1 MTASPST
8 PSLAWF
14 ARHEARIAWREWRAM
29 VSAGG
34 RRRTRTLVLAL
45 ASFAIVMHL
54 VAAMIVGPYAQVT
67 VADHDALVA
76 MTVTAVLAWCLVLS
90 QAMESVTRAFY
101 ARADLDLILSSPA
114 RSRRVFMVRLAAV
127 AGSVALMAMV
137 MAAPFINVMAYR
149 GGLRW
154 LSSYLVILG
163 LAAAASAGAMAL
175 TVGMFRAFGP
185 RRTRLFAQI
194 AAALIGAA
202 FVIGLQV
209 VAILTY
215 GTLSRLAL
223 FQTGTISRS
232 APAADSGLWLPAR
245 AMLGDGLSL
254 ALVCGVGGGLLA
266 LAIAV
271 FSRSFGSHATAAAG
285 AAYGP
290 RARRRRTRPFR
301 SLAPV
306 AALRRK
312 EWTLLRRDV
321 WLISQSL
328 MQVLYLVPPALMLW
342 LSYREGSGAMVVL
355 VPVLVMI
362 AGQLSGG
369 LAWLAVSGE
378 DAPDLV
384 ASAPVRTFDILRAK
398 VEAVLG
404 CVALVFL
411 PFMLAL
417 GWVSPFHGVV
427 ATAGVLAAA
436 LSGIAIQ
443 IWFRAQARRSQFR
456 RRQTA
461 SRLATLAE
469 AVSSISWAGAGAL
482 AAAGSVLAVIPALI
496 ALLMLAG
503 VRSLRPREMAA

>member
-1 MTASPST
+1 
-8 PSLAWF
+8 
-14 ARHEARIAWREWRAM
+14 
-29 VSAGG
+29 
-34 RRRTRTLVLAL
+34 
-45 ASFAIVMHL
+45 
-54 VAAMIVGPYAQVT
+54 
-67 VADHDALVA
+67 
-76 MTVTAVLAWCLVLS
+76 
-90 QAMESVTRAFY
+90 
-101 ARADLDLILSSPA
+101 
-114 RSRRVFMVRLAAV
+114 
-127 AGSVALMAMV
+127 
-137 MAAPFINVMAYR
+137 
-149 GGLRW
+149 
-154 LSSYLVILG
+154 
-163 LAAAASAGAMAL
+163 
-175 TVGMFRAFGP
+175 
-185 RRTRLFAQI
+185 
-194 AAALIGAA
+194 
-202 FVIGLQV
+202 
-209 VAILTY
+209 
-215 GTLSRLAL
+215 
-223 FQTGTISRS
+223 
-232 APAADSGLWLPAR
+232 
-245 AMLGDGLSL
+245 
-254 ALVCGVGGGLLA
+254 
-266 LAIAV
+266 
-271 FSRSFGSHATAAAG
+271 
-285 AAYGP
+285 
-290 RARRRRTRPFR
+290 
-301 SLAPV
+301 
-306 AALRRK
+306 
-312 EWTLLRRDV
+312 
-321 WLISQSL
+321 
-328 MQVLYLVPPALMLW
+328 VPPALMLW

-456 RRQTA
+456 RRQMA

-482 AAAGSVLAVIPALI
+482 AAAGSALAVIPALL